1 LLNQQK
7 LNMLKS
13 IAKFFIVLAEVTQ
26 EYRKSK
32 YSKVQ

>member
-1 LLNQQK
+1 MK
-7 LNMLKS
+7 MLKA
-13 IAKFFIVLAEVTQ
+13 IARFFIVLAEVTQ

>member
-1 LLNQQK
+1 MK
-7 LNMLKS
+7 MLKS
-13 IAKFFIVLAEVTQ
+13 IAKFFVVLAEVTQ

>member
-1 LLNQQK
+1 MK
-7 LNMLKS
+7 VLKS
-13 IAKFFIVLAEVTQ
+13 IAKFFVILAEVTQ

>member
-1 LLNQQK
+1 
-7 LNMLKS
+7 MLKS
-13 IAKFFIVLAEVTQ
+13 IAKFFIVLAEITQ

>member
-1 LLNQQK
+1 
-7 LNMLKS
+7 MRVLKS
-13 IAKFFIVLAEVTQ
+13 IAKFFVILAEVTQ

>member
-1 LLNQQK
+1 MK
-7 LNMLKS
+7 MLKS
-13 IAKFFIVLAEVTQ
+13 IAKFFVILAEVTQ

>member
-1 LLNQQK
+1 MK
-7 LNMLKS
+7 VLKS
-13 IAKFFIVLAEVTQ
+13 VAKFFVVLAEVTQ

>member
-1 LLNQQK
+1 MK
-7 LNMLKS
+7 VLKS
-13 IAKFFIVLAEVTQ
+13 IAKFFIVLVEVTQ

>member
-1 LLNQQK
+1 MK
-7 LNMLKS
+7 VLKS
-13 IAKFFIVLAEVTQ
+13 IAKFFVVLAEVTQ